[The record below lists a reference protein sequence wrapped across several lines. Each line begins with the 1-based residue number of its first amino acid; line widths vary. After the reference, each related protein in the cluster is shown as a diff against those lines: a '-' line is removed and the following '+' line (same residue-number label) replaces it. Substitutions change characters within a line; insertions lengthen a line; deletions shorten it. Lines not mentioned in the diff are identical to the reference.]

1 MYHRRRQ
8 QIRALRCLCNQAATR
23 YADLP
28 LTRLCSG
35 QPFVHFRFADAAA
48 TLSASFRR
56 LVRSDIVHFVL
67 PPAKMRAKLTIVAF
81 VLITLLC
88 GSVCSATCA
97 LGACPTDTQNASTHD
112 CDHSASNPAHQ
123 STPQNPDC
131 PKHHHPTFDALK
143 TDALAQSQLASTN
156 RATAAQLLAVNADN
170 EGSAVS
176 SRASFSDLAPPPDF
190 SSPLDQQVSVL
201 RI

>member
-8 QIRALRCLCNQAATR
+8 QIRAPARVSPPAPSP
-23 YADLP
+23 LP
-28 LTRLCSG
+28 
-35 QPFVHFRFADAAA
+35 
-48 TLSASFRR
+48 ASSRR
-56 LVRSDIVHFVL
+56 SLGNGIVHNVI
-67 PPAKMRAKLTIVAF
+67 PPAAIRAKLAVVGL

-112 CDHSASNPAHQ
+112 CDHNASLPAHQ
-123 STPQNPDC
+123 RTPQNPDC

-143 TDALAQSQLASTN
+143 TDALSQSQSLSINHAIGKH
-156 RATAAQLLAVNADN
+156 LLAITTRN
-170 EGSAVS
+170 EAAGIESAALS
-176 SRASFSDLAPPPDF
+176 EQFASPPNLD
-190 SSPLDQQVSVL
+190 SPLQQQISVL